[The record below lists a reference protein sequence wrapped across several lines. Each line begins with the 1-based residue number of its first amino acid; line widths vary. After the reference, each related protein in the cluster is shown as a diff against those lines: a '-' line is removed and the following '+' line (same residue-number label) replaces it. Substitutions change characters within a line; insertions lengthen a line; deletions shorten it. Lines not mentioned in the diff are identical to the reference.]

1 MSEKQLELQEEEK
14 HTATAT
20 PAVST
25 STIEPSEEAPK
36 DKTDEKPKYKREKGP
51 AVSMLQ
57 LFRFSTPKERVLLVL
72 AFIFSIGSGALQPV
86 SILIYGTFINN
97 LTGSLNDPS
106 SLLET
111 TLPVIHIMA
120 YMGTASLIAAYLSN
134 CLWVMTGES
143 QTRRIRSL
151 YLHSVL
157 KQDMSW
163 FDKAADGS
171 LNTRLAS
178 DTQLIQDGISEKMGL
193 LVQLVAQF
201 IGGFVVAFVKGK
213 VFFYRQDWDSE
224 FNVFDVRLASSR
236 DHVGDTASHVWYRQ
250 SHGILYHK
258 IHRHGPAIIRSRW
271 ICGRI
276 VFPVYPNHLFIH
288 LAKAIF
294 KEIRREIGRSMSV
307 WYQAWCGIRSRFC
320 YIYVCAL
327 LYLWS
332 SLVVR
337 INQG

>member
-1 MSEKQLELQEEEK
+1 MSEKHLELREEEK
-14 HTATAT
+14 QTTMTAT

-25 STIEPSEEAPK
+25 STTEQAEDEEKAPQ
-36 DKTDEKPKYKREKGP
+36 DKPKYKREKGP
-51 AVSMLQ
+51 AVSMLK

-72 AFIFSIGSGALQPV
+72 AVIFSIGSGALQPV

-120 YMGTASLIAAYLSN
+120 YMGTASLIAAYLAN

-193 LVQLVAQF
+193 LVQLIAQF

-213 VFFYRQDWDSE
+213 LSQAQWHLWVNDSTQ
-224 FNVFDVRLASSR
+224 FNVRLASGSNY
-236 DHVGDTASHVWYRQ
+236 VGNTASDVWHRK
-250 SHGILYHK
+250 SDGLFYHQ

-271 ICGRI
+271 IYSRI
-276 VFPVYPNHLFIH
+276 MLPVRSHHLFIH
-288 LAKAIF
+288 LAKPILQAI
-294 KEIRREIGRSMSV
+294 
-307 WYQAWCGIRSRFC
+307 
-320 YIYVCAL
+320 
-327 LYLWS
+327 
-332 SLVVR
+332 
-337 INQG
+337 

>member
-1 MSEKQLELQEEEK
+1 MSEKQLELREEEEK
-14 HTATAT
+14 QREMAAT

-25 STIEPSEEAPK
+25 STTEQAEEEEKAPQAA
-36 DKTDEKPKYKREKGP
+36 EKPKYKREKGP

-57 LFRFSTPKERVLLVL
+57 LFRFATPKERVLLVL
-72 AFIFSIGSGALQPV
+72 AVIFSIGSGALQPV

-193 LVQLVAQF
+193 LVQLIAQF

-213 VFFYRQDWDSE
+213 SCRHSE
-224 FNVFDVRLASSR
+224 
-236 DHVGDTASHVWYRQ
+236 
-250 SHGILYHK
+250 
-258 IHRHGPAIIRSRW
+258 
-271 ICGRI
+271 
-276 VFPVYPNHLFIH
+276 YPW
-288 LAKAIF
+288 
-294 KEIRREIGRSMSV
+294 RG
-307 WYQAWCGIRSRFC
+307 
-320 YIYVCAL
+320 
-327 LYLWS
+327 
-332 SLVVR
+332 
-337 INQG
+337 